1 MSAPNTERV
10 LDAARRRRM
19 GTGDGPTHSRVY
31 AAMTAALGSLLGAL
45 GPTEWARIAA
55 YDEWT
60 VQDLVAHL
68 TATDGLLAHQLGVPV
83 WPPVHPEDNV
93 QARTEV
99 LLAYARSRPP
109 EHTWRA
115 WREQAEALCRW
126 LTAHPDVGQRSVT
139 IGPMS
144 MAVPDMMIVRAFET
158 WIHTGDIAA
167 ALNRVMP
174 TPPPEHLHRMADL
187 GARLLPVAAACR
199 KVEHRGRSL
208 RLVLS
213 GPGGGSWLVPL
224 DPRPGLDPRHGA
236 EPAVELVLDVV
247 DFCLLLADRR
257 PPATIEVTFSG
268 DAVLGRQVLDAAPS
282 LAVP

>member
-1 MSAPNTERV
+1 
-10 LDAARRRRM
+10 DA
-19 GTGDGPTHSRVY
+19 
-31 AAMTAALGSLLGAL
+31 
-45 GPTEWARIAA
+45 E
-55 YDEWT
+55 
-60 VQDLVAHL
+60 
-68 TATDGLLAHQLGVPV
+68 
-83 WPPVHPEDNV
+83 
-93 QARTEV
+93 
-99 LLAYARSRPP
+99 
-109 EHTWRA
+109 
-115 WREQAEALCRW
+115 
-126 LTAHPDVGQRSVT
+126 QRSVT

-144 MAVPDMMIVRAFET
+144 MPVPDMMTVRGFET

-167 ALNRVMP
+167 TLNRSMP
-174 TPPPEHLHRMADL
+174 RPPPEHLHRMADL

-224 DPRPGLDPRHGA
+224 DPRPDA

-247 DFCLLLADRR
+247 DFCLLLGDRR
-257 PPATIEVTFSG
+257 QPATIKVTFSG